1 MSKKEVIKTWR
12 KKNLQEKN
20 VSIDFV
26 ILRKFTKN
34 YALKLSMQNTDFFAD
49 NVMIVTT
56 TMIFA
61 NFVSKFIPVQQI
73 QMMMINGLGAIL
85 AVDGYFYLL
94 F

>member
-1 MSKKEVIKTWR
+1 
-12 KKNLQEKN
+12 
-20 VSIDFV
+20 
-26 ILRKFTKN
+26 
-34 YALKLSMQNTDFFAD
+34 MQNTDFFAD